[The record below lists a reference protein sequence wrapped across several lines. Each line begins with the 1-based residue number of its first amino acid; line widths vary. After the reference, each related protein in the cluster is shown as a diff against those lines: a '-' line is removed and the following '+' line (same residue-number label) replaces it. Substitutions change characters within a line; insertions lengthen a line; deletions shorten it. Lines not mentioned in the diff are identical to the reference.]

1 MEDNK
6 RIKKQ
11 IASERVKQI
20 YKKKVLEI
28 PEIRKVLNERSK
40 ASYRKRKEKEKQDG
54 IIKKVGR
61 PKKPPTEKQTP
72 NQRGR
77 PITIKPLV

>member
-20 YKKKVLEI
+20 YKKKGS
-28 PEIRKVLNERSK
+28 RKSRNK
-40 ASYRKRKEKEKQDG
+40 KG
-54 IIKKVGR
+54 IK
-61 PKKPPTEKQTP
+61 
-72 NQRGR
+72 
-77 PITIKPLV
+77 